1 MAVIGDDVQKC
12 TGSLQLSAGQPC
24 GYEAAIH
31 AVRDLFADQ
40 YSDGVLLID
49 AKNAFN
55 CLNRNVALG
64 NVRVLCPALG
74 TIVIN
79 TYRSSVAL
87 YVGGEQLLSTEGTT
101 QGDPLA
107 MAIYAVAI
115 TPLIRRVKQEQ
126 TRQIWFADD
135 TGGSRRLRSMRMGWD
150 CLSKYGPMYGYFVN
164 SGKTWLVVKE
174 DRFDE
179 TQNVFQGTEKNDTHC
194 KAKKQNTP

>member
-1 MAVIGDDVQKC
+1 M
-12 TGSLQLSAGQPC
+12 
-24 GYEAAIH
+24 
-31 AVRDLFADQ
+31 RDLFADQ
-40 YSDGVLLID
+40 DSDGVLLID

-55 CLNRNVALG
+55 RLNRNVALW

-87 YVGGEQLLSTEGTT
+87 FVGGEQLLSTEGTT

-135 TGGSRRLRSMRMGWD
+135 AGGSGRLRSLRMWWD
-150 CLSKYGPMYGYFVN
+150 CLSKYGPRYGYFVN

-179 TQNVFQGTEKNDTHC
+179 AQNVFQGSGVNITKEGKRHLGAAPGC
-194 KAKKQNTP
+194 EAFVS